1 MQQIW
6 LDIRYAFRQLGRAPA
21 FTLTVIA
28 TLAIGIGLNAAIFA
42 AVDSVLLRPLGYHD
56 ADRIVGVETHFNDEN
71 RSKPFLG
78 GDDYADLSRQVS
90 GFEAIAYYQGYSD
103 GIELNAAALYVPIAM
118 VSPGFPQVMGVQPVA
133 GRLFQ
138 PNGTGTPTETLNE
151 ALVSASFAREHFG
164 SAQAALGQAIH
175 YGGMLRS
182 VVGVLP
188 DGFAFPKK
196 TAVWFQTKPVPD
208 TPSRSAYNQQA
219 VGKRRTGVTN
229 AQLAAQLAAFSS
241 TLQKQYP
248 EDRQKSF
255 EAVPLQQQLTGE
267 IRPTL
272 RLLMGSVAIIL
283 LIVLANITHL
293 QLVRATRELR
303 SVTIRQALGASRG
316 ILLFHA
322 LTEAALLAIAGC
334 GAALLLAEPALRLL
348 VRLAPPDLPRLA
360 DIRLNPEVLIV
371 SFAASLLL
379 MSLTAV
385 LPVWRSWHVDPAAA
399 LKADAARG
407 TESRSSHRLRNG
419 LLVAEVALT
428 LTLSV
433 AAILLARQL
442 IAQSRQDLGFSAD
455 HLIAL
460 DSHAVDGATAPPSE
474 PKTPSE
480 KAAAKAATDVLNA
493 RSLARLDGALSTV
506 AGVPGVAS
514 AEAMFGTPM
523 GFMHPNVGYAVRGR
537 QVFAPGVEHLPNA
550 NIAAI
555 TPGLLSTMRIPLLRG
570 RGVEPGDRAGAPK
583 VLLISR
589 QLAREVFPN
598 ENPLG
603 KQVMFGLDESDL
615 DAWET
620 IVGVVGDIRD
630 TSPGAAPYP
639 SLYIPVA
646 QHPYTAPDVQIM
658 VRTRTNPAAMV
669 ETLRTRLKQTHPEIA
684 IEATTMREDIQ
695 STQRADT
702 FRTTLFASF
711 AAVSILLAAVGIYGV
726 TSYTVAQRSFE
737 FGLRIALGAS
747 RSQLLGLVLRGAL
760 TTTLLGI
767 AIGTGLSLSLVR
779 VLGSVVGPLP
789 AFDGAAFL
797 LAGLAV
803 LLLALLATLLPAR
816 AAAHADPMAVLR
828 SE

>member
-1 MQQIW
+1 MQPIW
-6 LDIRYAFRQLGRAPA
+6 NILSYALRQLRRAPA

-56 ADRIVGVETHFNDEN
+56 ADRIVGLQTRFNDEN
-71 RSKPFLG
+71 RSIPRLG
-78 GDDYADLSRQVS
+78 GDDYADLSRQVN
-90 GFEAIAYYQGYSD
+90 GFEVTAYYQGYSD

-118 VSPGFPQVMGVQPVA
+118 VSPGFTRVMGVQPVA

-138 PNGTGTPTETLNE
+138 PNATDAVNAIQTETL
-151 ALVSASFAREHFG
+151 VSAAFARDHFG

-175 YGGMLRS
+175 YGGVLRPI
-182 VVGVLP
+182 VGVLP
-188 DGFAFPKK
+188 DGFAFPAK
-196 TAVWFQTKPVPD
+196 TAVWFQAKPVPD
-208 TPSRSAYNQQA
+208 AASRISYSQQA
-219 VGKRRTGVTN
+219 VGKRRRGVSD
-229 AQLAAQLAAFSS
+229 AQLAAQLGAFSAH
-241 TLQKQYP
+241 LQAAYP
-248 EDRQKSF
+248 DDRHKSI
-255 EAVPLQQQLTGE
+255 EAVPLQEQLTGK

-272 RLLMGSVAIIL
+272 HLLMGSVAVIL

-303 SVTIRQALGASRG
+303 AVTIRRALGASRG
-316 ILLFHA
+316 ALLSHA
-322 LTEAALLAIAGC
+322 LVEAALLATAGA
-334 GAALLLAEPALRLL
+334 GAAVLLAVPALRLL
-348 VRLAPPDLPRLA
+348 VRLAPPDVPRLA
-360 DIRLNPEVLIV
+360 DIRLNPEVLLL

-399 LKADAARG
+399 LKGDAARG
-407 TESRSSHRLRNG
+407 TESPGSHRLRNG

-442 IAQSRQDLGFSAD
+442 IAQSQQDLGFSAER
-455 HLIAL
+455 LIAL
-460 DSHAVDGATAPPSE
+460 DSHAVDGTPTPTSE
-474 PKTPSE
+474 PKTPAE
-480 KAAAKAATDVLNA
+480 KAVVQAAAEALHA
-493 RSLARLDGALSTV
+493 RSLARLDAALATV
-506 AGVPGVAS
+506 RSVPGVEA
-514 AEAMFGTPM
+514 AEAMFGAPM
-523 GFMHPNVGYAVRGR
+523 GFMHPDVSYAVRSR
-537 QVFAPGVEHLPNA
+537 QTFAPGVEHLPNA
-550 NIAAI
+550 DIAAV
-555 TPGLLSTMRIPLLRG
+555 TPGLLGSLRIPLLRG
-570 RGVEPGDRAGAPK
+570 RGLEPGDRAGAPR

-603 KQVMFGLDESDL
+603 KQIMFGLDDSDS
-615 DAWET
+615 DSWET

-639 SLYIPVA
+639 SLYVPIA

-658 VRTRTNPAAMV
+658 VRTRTDPAAMV
-669 ETLRTRLKQTHPEIA
+669 HTLRTRLKQTHPEIA
-684 IEATTMREDIQ
+684 VEATTMREDIRA
-695 STQRADT
+695 TQRADT

-747 RSQLLGLVLRGAL
+747 RAQLLGLVLRGAL
-760 TTTLLGI
+760 TTTLIGI
-767 AIGTGLSLSLVR
+767 AIGIALSLSLVR
-779 VLGSVVGPLP
+779 VLGSVVGKLP